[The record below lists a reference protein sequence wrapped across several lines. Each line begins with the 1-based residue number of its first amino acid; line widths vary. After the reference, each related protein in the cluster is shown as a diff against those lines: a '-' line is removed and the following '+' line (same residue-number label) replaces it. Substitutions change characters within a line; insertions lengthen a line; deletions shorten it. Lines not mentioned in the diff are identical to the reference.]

1 MTLGPGHYAGR
12 EQAYVK
18 HFLLRKYFSDLIH
31 KISSRYDE
39 VVYVDGFSG
48 PWQSGQDDLGDT
60 SFGIAL
66 AAMRS
71 AKAAWNKKG
80 REVRMHAMLVEQ
92 RAKAFRELEKLPAKY
107 PDINVRPYHGEFVP
121 LISTLCRDMPQKAF
135 AFVFIDPKGWRIDI
149 EAVAPLLRR
158 VNTEVLFNFM
168 FDFINRAASMSDPA
182 IVDGLNA
189 LIRTSDWRERLLAA
203 RSVGEQRLADVRKAI
218 LVDAFSKTL
227 ADIGG
232 YNFVAETPI
241 FKPHAER
248 TLYSLIYATRKPPGI
263 EVFRHS
269 QVKTLREQ
277 EVVRGNIRQ
286 AKTSGAQT
294 EAFLPLEM
302 APSDTEAYLDLERT
316 SAKKY
321 FLDLVG
327 QNLPSNTYGDLWPK
341 VLAKHAITRVELN
354 SIAASFRKEGRISFP
369 DWQTGKRVPA
379 DGWRVFVPARAE
391 AEGVD
396 ADLRESEG

>member
-1 MTLGPGHYAGR
+1 MPLGPGHYAGR

-18 HFLLRKYFSDLIH
+18 HFLLRNYFSDLIH

-71 AKAAWNKKG
+71 AKAAWSKQG

-92 RAKAFRELEKLPAKY
+92 RARAFRELEKLPAKY
-107 PDINVRPYHGEFVP
+107 PDITIRPYHGEFVP
-121 LISTLCRDMPQKAF
+121 LVSTLRRDMPQKAF

-149 EAVAPLLRR
+149 ESVTPLLQRA
-158 VNTEVLFNFM
+158 NTEVLFNFM

-189 LIRTSDWRERLLAA
+189 LIRTSNWRERLLAA
-203 RSVGEQRLADVRKAI
+203 RPEGALRLADVRKAI
-218 LVDAFSKTL
+218 LVDAFSRTL
-227 ADIGG
+227 AEIGG

-241 FKPHAER
+241 FKPLAER
-248 TLYSLIYATRKPPGI
+248 TLYSLIYATRKSPGI
-263 EVFRHS
+263 EVFRRS

-277 EVVRGNIRQ
+277 EAVRGSIRQ
-286 AKTSGAQT
+286 AKISGAQT
-294 EAFLPLEM
+294 EAFLPSEM
-302 APSDTEAYLDLERT
+302 TSSETEAYLELEKI
-316 SAKKY
+316 SARNY
-321 FLDLVG
+321 LLDIVSKASL
-327 QNLPSNTYGDLWPK
+327 SSTYGDLWPK
-341 VLAKHAITRVELN
+341 VLAKHAITKADLN
-354 SIAASFRKEGRISFP
+354 SIAASFRKEGQLSFP
-369 DWQTGKRVPA
+369 DWQTGKRIPA
-379 DGWRVFVPARAE
+379 DGWRVVLPARAVP
-391 AEGVD
+391 EGADVD
-396 ADLRESEG
+396 RRDNDC